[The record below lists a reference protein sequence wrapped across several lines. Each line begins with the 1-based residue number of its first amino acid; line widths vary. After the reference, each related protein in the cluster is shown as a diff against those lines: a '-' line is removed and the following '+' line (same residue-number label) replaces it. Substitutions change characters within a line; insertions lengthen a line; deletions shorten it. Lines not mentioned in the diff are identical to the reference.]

1 VSFAFTIFI
10 LLYHFACNVLYLVIL
25 KILFYRFGTC
35 TSDSQVFTVIFL
47 NFLPSS
53 VKMAAKKQPVMQ
65 WTDDHDILLLREMI
79 ASKLFQFKKG
89 SLDRGKIW
97 KSI

>member
-1 VSFAFTIFI
+1 
-10 LLYHFACNVLYLVIL
+10 
-25 KILFYRFGTC
+25 
-35 TSDSQVFTVIFL
+35 
-47 NFLPSS
+47 
-53 VKMAAKKQPVMQ
+53 MAAKKQPVMQ

-97 KSI
+97 